1 MLNTDWLLMI
11 WCMSILL
18 TSIEAM
24 NIGELAEK
32 TSFESTK
39 AFGGAIVN
47 NNNYNNEEV
56 RTLSKPLYRVLFMK

>member
-1 MLNTDWLLMI
+1 
-11 WCMSILL
+11 MSILL

-47 NNNYNNEEV
+47 NNNYNNEL
-56 RTLSKPLYRVLFMK
+56 RGTYS

>member
-1 MLNTDWLLMI
+1 
-11 WCMSILL
+11 MSILL

-39 AFGGAIVN
+39 AFGGAIVD